1 MAMSKDRE
9 PGSRVSAVLARLGRR
24 ARKARWQLAAGVAAV
39 VIVLIAGHAPVWAG
53 VAALLL
59 VMLAALAGPPRPT
72 PHTAD
77 TEAFGEAQLQA
88 LAAAELADAM
98 PDPVITFDSQ
108 GVVAH
113 ANKSAQTAFGSI
125 VGGMILQ
132 LRFRAPEMQ
141 DFIRQVVTTG
151 RGRAID
157 YAERVPVERVFRVSA
172 APVGPGTGLFVLVF
186 KDQSEARRIDRMR
199 ADFIAN
205 ASHELRTPL
214 ASIAGFIETLRGP
227 ARNDAAARE
236 KFLQIMHS
244 QTGRMARLI
253 DDLLSLSRLEMKPYL
268 AARRGGRHSPDARQR
283 HRFAAAAG
291 PRNRRRDHQATI
303 SAEGR
308 SRVPGDR
315 DELFQ
320 VFENLLENA
329 CKYGQSGGRS
339 WCRSSSGRKGPSID
353 SDDQVRDFGPGH
365 RRRAH
370 SAHHRALLPGRRR
383 GQPRQ
388 KGTGLGLAIVK
399 HILTRHNARLSIK
412 SEVGKGAAFIGS
424 FAGARTALGFHRRT
438 VSFFCHPASVSAGIR
453 GHACKQDPWEG
464 IVTMQSVHI
473 MQRL

>member
-141 DFIRQVVTTG
+141 DLSEYGSRTDGEQ
-151 RGRAID
+151 RLD
-157 YAERVPVERVFRVSA
+157 YAERVPIERVFRVSA
-172 APVGPGTGLFVLVF
+172 PRRTRQPRAVCARV
-186 KDQSEARRIDRMR
+186 SRIRARRAASTACAPISSPTPATSCARRWPRSPALSRRCAAPPATTRRR
-199 ADFIAN
+199 AR
-205 ASHELRTPL
+205 ASCR
-214 ASIAGFIETLRGP
+214 SCR
-227 ARNDAAARE
+227 
-236 KFLQIMHS
+236 S

-253 DDLLSLSRLEMKPYL
+253 DDLLSLSRLEMKPFL
-268 AARRGGRHSPDARQR
+268 PPGKRGRHPRDA
-283 HRFAAAAG
+283 
-291 PRNRRRDHQATI
+291 
-303 SAEGR
+303 
-308 SRVPGDR
+308 
-315 DELFQ
+315 
-320 VFENLLENA
+320 
-329 CKYGQSGGRS
+329 
-339 WCRSSSGRKGPSID
+339 SI
-353 SDDQVRDFGPGH
+353 
-365 RRRAH
+365 A
-370 SAHHRALLPGRRR
+370 
-383 GQPRQ
+383 
-388 KGTGLGLAIVK
+388 
-399 HILTRHNARLSIK
+399 
-412 SEVGKGAAFIGS
+412 
-424 FAGARTALGFHRRT
+424 
-438 VSFFCHPASVSAGIR
+438 
-453 GHACKQDPWEG
+453 
-464 IVTMQSVHI
+464 
-473 MQRL
+473 